1 MNKVQMDLAITGAS
15 VKNYTDAANL
25 LEAVGA
31 DVDALIAS
39 DDTQSH
45 IEAASNA
52 YLHLQ
57 SLRNCV
63 NAFVEDINGYLDA
76 INTAPD
82 AVEDSCTEAG
92 EDSNE

>member
-31 DVDALIAS
+31 DVDELIAS

-45 IEAASNA
+45 IEAASKA

-76 INTAPD
+76 INNAPD
-82 AVEDSCTEAG
+82 APESSIGSEASD
-92 EDSNE
+92 E

>member
-1 MNKVQMDLAITGAS
+1 MNKIQLDLAVTGAS
-15 VKNYTDAANL
+15 VKMYTDAAKM

-31 DVDALIAS
+31 DVDELIAS

-45 IEAASNA
+45 IEAASKA

-76 INTAPD
+76 INNAPD
-82 AVEDSCTEAG
+82 APESSVDSEASD
-92 EDSNE
+92 E

>member
-1 MNKVQMDLAITGAS
+1 MNKVQLDLAITGAS
-15 VKNYTDAANL
+15 VKNYTDAAKM

-31 DVDALIAS
+31 DVDELIAS

-45 IEAASNA
+45 IEAASKA

-76 INTAPD
+76 INNAPD
-82 AVEDSCTEAG
+82 APESSVDSEASD
-92 EDSNE
+92 E

>member
-1 MNKVQMDLAITGAS
+1 MNKIQLDLAITGAS

-31 DVDALIAS
+31 DVDELIAS

-45 IEAASNA
+45 IEAASKA

-63 NAFVEDINGYLDA
+63 NAFVEDIYGYLDA
-76 INTAPD
+76 INNAPD
-82 AVEDSCTEAG
+82 APESSVDSEASD
-92 EDSNE
+92 E